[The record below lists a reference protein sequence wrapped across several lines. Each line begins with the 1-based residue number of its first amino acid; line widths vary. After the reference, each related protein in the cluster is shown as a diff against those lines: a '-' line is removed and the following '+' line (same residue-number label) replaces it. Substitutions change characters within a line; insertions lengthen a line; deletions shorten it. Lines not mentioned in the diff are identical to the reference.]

1 MTFWNFL
8 ASILKL
14 SIASLV
20 VGAGLTYLDVSAADL
35 LTRLGLTP
43 QRVGELA
50 QQALTWALPNL
61 MLGSMIVIPLWIVL
75 SLFRPPGRG

>member
-1 MTFWNFL
+1 MTFWHFL

-20 VGAGLTYLDVSAADL
+20 VGAGLTYLDLSAADL
-35 LTRLGLTP
+35 LARVGLTP
-43 QRVGELA
+43 QRVAEWA
-50 QQALTWALPNL
+50 QEAVTWALPNV
-61 MLGSMIVIPLWIVL
+61 MLGSMIVIPVWILL